1 MRHLQSRLILATL
14 LGTVLL
20 HTAACTTPQTASAA
34 APAAP
39 EAVARSYATV
49 GDPARLSPAART
61 VLITGANR
69 GIGLEFVTQLMTR
82 GYNIIA
88 TARSPE
94 EATEL
99 TALVADYPQLVVE
112 ELDVTDFD
120 RTDALGEKYAS
131 QPIDLLISNAAIT
144 PRYKSAFGRVDGV
157 DWDMAR
163 QSWEVNALAPLK
175 LAQTFMDSVAASTEK
190 KIVVL
195 SSKAGSFELGP
206 KMPMFYSYR
215 SSKAALNM
223 NIYTLSFETAKRDV
237 IVTLLSPGQVNT
249 TPGMNMKGNIEPEES
264 VSKMLRVIDG
274 LTAAQNGQFL
284 DYEDGRVLG
293 W

>member
-1 MRHLQSRLILATL
+1 MRHLHMHPVLTAL
-14 LGTVLL
+14 LGTLTLVTGAL
-20 HTAACTTPQTASAA
+20 TAPQASVAATPAT
-34 APAAP
+34 P
-39 EAVARSYATV
+39 EPVARSYATV
-49 GDPARLSPAART
+49 GDPARLAPAAAT

-69 GIGLEFVTQLMTR
+69 GIGLEFVTQLMAR
-82 GYNIIA
+82 KYNIIA
-88 TARSPE
+88 TTRSPE
-94 EATEL
+94 DSAEL
-99 TALVADYPQLVVE
+99 TALVAGYPQLVVE
-112 ELDVTDFD
+112 ELDVTDFA
-120 RTDALGEKYAS
+120 RVDALGEKYAD

-144 PRYKSAFGRVDGV
+144 PRYKSAFRRVDGV

-175 LAQTFMDSVAASTEK
+175 IAQTFMDSVAASEQK

-249 TPGMNMKGNIEPEES
+249 TPGMTMKGNIEPEES
-264 VSKMLRVIDG
+264 VSKMLKVIDG
-274 LTAAQNGQFL
+274 LTPAQNGQFL

>member
-1 MRHLQSRLILATL
+1 MRLKFAALLAGVMLTMPA
-14 LGTVLL
+14 V
-20 HTAACTTPQTASAA
+20 AAMEQQPAGSAASAA
-34 APAAP
+34 
-39 EAVARSYATV
+39 SYVTV
-49 GDPARLSPAART
+49 GDPSKLSPAATT

-69 GIGLEFVTQLMTR
+69 GIGLEFVNQFVDR

-88 TARSPE
+88 TARNPD
-94 EATEL
+94 EAAEL
-99 TALVADYPQLVVE
+99 TALMADYPQLVVE
-112 ELDVTDFD
+112 ELDVTDFERID
-120 RTDALGEKYAS
+120 LLGTKYAT
-131 QPIDLLISNAAIT
+131 QPIDMLISNAAIT
-144 PRYKSAFGRVDGV
+144 PRYKSAFQRVDGV

-163 QSWEVNALAPLK
+163 RSWEVNALAPLK
-175 LAQTFMDSVAASTEK
+175 LAQTFMDSVAASEQK

-195 SSKAGSFELGP
+195 TSKAGSFELGP

-237 IVTLLSPGQVNT
+237 IVSLISPGQVNT
-249 TPGMNMKGNIEPEES
+249 TPGMKMKVAIEPEES
-264 VSKMLRVIDG
+264 VTKMLRVIDR
-274 LTAAQNGQFL
+274 LTMEQNGLFL

>member
-1 MRHLQSRLILATL
+1 MRLKFAALLAGVMLTMPA
-14 LGTVLL
+14 V
-20 HTAACTTPQTASAA
+20 AAMEQQPAGSAASAA
-34 APAAP
+34 
-39 EAVARSYATV
+39 SYVTV
-49 GDPARLSPAART
+49 GDPSKLSPAATT

-69 GIGLEFVTQLMTR
+69 GIGLEFVNQFVDR

-88 TARSPE
+88 TARNPD
-94 EATEL
+94 EAAEL
-99 TALVADYPQLVVE
+99 TARMADYPQLVVE
-112 ELDVTDFD
+112 ELDVTDFERID
-120 RTDALGEKYAS
+120 LLGTKYAT
-131 QPIDLLISNAAIT
+131 QPIDMLISNAAIT
-144 PRYKSAFGRVDGV
+144 PRYKSAFQRVDGV

-163 QSWEVNALAPLK
+163 RSWEVNALAPLK
-175 LAQTFMDSVAASTEK
+175 LAQTFMDSVAASEQK

-195 SSKAGSFELGP
+195 TSKAGSFELGP

-237 IVTLLSPGQVNT
+237 IVSLISPGQVNT
-249 TPGMNMKGNIEPEES
+249 TPGMKMKVAIEPEES
-264 VSKMLRVIDG
+264 VTKMLRVIDR
-274 LTAAQNGQFL
+274 LTMEQNGLFL